1 MSTRV
6 YPALE
11 QSSNARRSNS
21 QVASLETSGT
31 PGPEM
36 LTAREL
42 EVMLKIDVK
51 TIYGYVQRGLIPYVR
66 IQSNL
71 RFSKREILAWI
82 EEQSHRPRLEN
93 SNGSRRS

>member
-51 TIYGYVQRGLIPYVR
+51 TI
-66 IQSNL
+66 
-71 RFSKREILAWI
+71 
-82 EEQSHRPRLEN
+82 
-93 SNGSRRS
+93 